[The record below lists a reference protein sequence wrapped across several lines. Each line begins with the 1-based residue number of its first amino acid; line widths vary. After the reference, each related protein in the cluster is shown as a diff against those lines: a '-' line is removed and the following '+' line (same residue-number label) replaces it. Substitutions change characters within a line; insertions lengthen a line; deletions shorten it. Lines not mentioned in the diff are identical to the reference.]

1 MAKKPL
7 FVRITE
13 DARLLLEAEK
23 ERSGLSQSAIVDLAI
38 KFLLGQPRPSNGVTQ
53 PVPKDLDTRITA
65 FISHGRQR

>member
-13 DARLLLEAEK
+13 DARVLLEAEK

-38 KFLLGQPRPSNGVTQ
+38 KFLLGQSRPSNGVTQ
-53 PVPKDLDTRITA
+53 PVPKDLDQRVTA
-65 FISHGRQR
+65 FLTHGRPR